1 MIYSISTSWKKKKKL
16 VEEQQSARRSPR
28 PESGLRS
35 LAKSYDFTSLGSPP
49 RVVDLS
55 SYSPSPLPSAS
66 FPAARAFVMEAL
78 HHGAKAELMTDVEE
92 RPWKRP
98 RFQQWLRGPRRIP
111 GRVRPGGS
119 ASDNK
124 GFISLSGGSGS
135 RAGRGVD
142 VSHARSKPPPPPLLP
157 PSRKRNFCFRSR
169 PHPPP
174 SSSEE
179 LRLEQRFRIFLSFH
193 SSTFVGG
200 IFSSKRVL
208 IHVHCHA
215 CF

>member
-1 MIYSISTSWKKKKKL
+1 MIYSTSTSWKKKKKL

-142 VSHARSKPPPPPLLP
+142 VSHARFKPPPPPLAKTQFLL
-157 PSRKRNFCFRSR
+157 SLAA
-169 PHPPP
+169 
-174 SSSEE
+174 SSSSIFERGASFGAAVSNFSFFSLLSEE
-179 LRLEQRFRIFLSFH
+179 YSRRS
-193 SSTFVGG
+193 
-200 IFSSKRVL
+200 
-208 IHVHCHA
+208 A
-215 CF
+215 C